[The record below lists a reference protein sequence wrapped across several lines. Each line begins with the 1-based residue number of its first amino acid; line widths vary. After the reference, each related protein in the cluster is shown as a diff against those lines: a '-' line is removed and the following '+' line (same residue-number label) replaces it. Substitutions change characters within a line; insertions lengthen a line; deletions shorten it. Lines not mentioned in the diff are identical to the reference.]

1 MIGNTSTLPLNL
13 NHSFYPSQWEA
24 SVVKLLYCTT
34 APLDGYVTLPARTP
48 HTRTMMSHSIC
59 SKDFCNP
66 WYTHPKEY
74 YLPSVHLLLSGLVS
88 IRIGS
93 VRAAHHGQSVPL
105 AIVHGYRN
113 LIPTCGTYYCRRNM
127 EDAVEETD

>member
-34 APLDGYVTLPARTP
+34 APLDGYVTLPDRTP

-66 WYTHPKEY
+66 WYTHLKKY
-74 YLPSVHLLLSGLVS
+74 YPPSAHFASIWIASVRIVS
-88 IRIGS
+88 VWIGS
-93 VRAAHHGQSVPL
+93 FQATHHRQSVPL
-105 AIVHGYRN
+105 
-113 LIPTCGTYYCRRNM
+113 
-127 EDAVEETD
+127 